1 MTIYTYLRV
10 STDKQDYYN
19 QRVGIIDFCNK
30 NGWKIDKEI
39 IDDGV
44 SGVKEPINRKLGKLL
59 KEIKCGDILVVSE
72 ISRLGRKLF
81 MLFRILENLLNNG
94 VNVYSVK
101 DGYSLDN
108 SIQSKVLAFAFGMA
122 AEIERDMI
130 SLRTKEALA
139 KKRKDGIVLGRPKGR
154 KNKRLK
160 LCDKVEDIRYLLDLQ
175 IPKIRIAKKL
185 KVSKNTLNR
194 FIKLYDIKK
203 C

>member
-10 STDKQDYYN
+10 STDKQDYDN
-19 QRVGIIDFCNK
+19 QRLGILDFCSK
-30 NGWKIDKEI
+30 KGWDIDKEI

-81 MLFRILENLLNNG
+81 MLFRILENLLNEG

-130 SLRTKEALA
+130 SLRTREALV
-139 KKRKDGIVLGRPKGR
+139 KKRKEGVILGRPKGR
-154 KNKRLK
+154 KNSKLK
-160 LCDKVEDIRYLLDLQ
+160 LYDSLGKVSDLLKQ
-175 IPKIRIAKKL
+175 GMPKYKIAKKL
-185 KVSKNTLNR
+185 KVSRNTLNKIIR
-194 FIKLYDIKK
+194 LYNVNG
-203 C
+203 

>member
-30 NGWKIDKEI
+30 QGWSIDKEI

-59 KEIKCGDILVVSE
+59 KDIKSGDVLVVSE

-81 MLFRILENLLNNG
+81 MLFRILEKLLNDG

-130 SLRTKEALA
+130 SLRTREALA
-139 KKRKDGIVLGRPKGR
+139 KKKKDGVILGRPKGR
-154 KNKRLK
+154 KNSKLK
-160 LCDKVEDIRYLLDLQ
+160 LYDRISEIKNLLDLNV
-175 IPKIRIAKKL
+175 PKIRIAKKL
-185 KVSKNTLNR
+185 KVSRNTLNNI
-194 FIKLYDIKK
+194 IKVYNI
-203 C
+203 